1 MKFSI
6 RDIENI
12 LRVAYDTA
20 KSCQTRSNLKAEI
33 EELKQIKTIC
43 NTLEIND
50 ILHLNHY
57 QNILTR
63 IIN

>member
-33 EELKQIKTIC
+33 EELKQVKNNYLLNK
-43 NTLEIND
+43 NTNYQSQ
-50 ILHLNHY
+50 ILPLG
-57 QNILTR
+57 LP
-63 IIN
+63 

>member
-33 EELKQIKTIC
+33 EELKQVKNNYLLNK
-43 NTLEIND
+43 NTNYQSQ
-50 ILHLNHY
+50 ILL
-57 QNILTR
+57 LGLP
-63 IIN
+63 